1 MKHII
6 KINIEIEKMDKDVL
20 DDLIAFANKLNK
32 TKEERP
38 SNSRNCLFEAVAKE
52 KLKER
57 N

>member
-6 KINIEIEKMDKDVL
+6 KINIEVEKMDRAVL

-38 SNSRNCLFEAVAKE
+38 YSDRKHLFEVVAKE
-52 KLKER
+52 KAIER
-57 N
+57 

>member
-6 KINIEIEKMDKDVL
+6 KINIEVEKMDKAVL

-38 SNSRNCLFEAVAKE
+38 YSDRKHLFEVVAKE
-52 KLKER
+52 RAIER